1 MKKLYLLLVLTNIF
15 VFSSIK
21 AQDPWVLPTTNSFS
35 PNDYYGVTV
44 ANGMIGI
51 ISSPEPL
58 KIKEVVLAG
67 VYDMYNRGRV
77 NNFLPN
83 YNLLNLNLSINGD
96 RIQRQ
101 NISNF
106 RQELNMKEGAFS
118 ASFDYKNIA
127 TITYSY
133 YALRNL
139 PHCVLL
145 DVNIKA
151 KNNSKI
157 EVENILET
165 PSAFRDHQDY
175 YHEIERS
182 NLYIPLLTSV
192 AESPLKTIKIAVSNT
207 FMFEEAANLEPKI
220 FHKVEDSNMHSA
232 KFYKEIKAGEK
243 YSFSVV
249 GTLISS
255 VQTPDPY
262 NQAERLTIYAKLEGK
277 DRLLDKHKKA
287 WDKLW
292 ESDIQIDGDAQAQQ
306 DVHNMLYHLYSF
318 TRENTDLSP
327 SPMGLSGLGYNGHV
341 FWDSEIFMYPPMLI
355 LHPEIAKSMIEYRF
369 RRLNAARQQAAIYGY
384 AGAMFPWES
393 ASTGTEECPVW
404 ALSGTFEHHITADVA
419 IAAWQY
425 YLVTQDKEWLQE
437 KGWPIL
443 KATAEFW
450 ASRVELNSKGQY
462 EIKNVVAA
470 DEWAENIDND
480 AYTNGAAIKNL
491 QFAAECAST
500 LGITAP
506 KEWNII
512 ANNIPIFKMGN
523 GVTREYDT
531 YTDQK
536 IKQADVNLLAYPLNI
551 ITDKEQ
557 IERDLKYYES
567 KVPDKDTP
575 AMTQAIFSLLYSR
588 LGNNDKAY
596 HWFKDAYLPNLNP
609 PFRVMAEYK
618 GGTNPY
624 FATGAG
630 GVLQTVMMGFGGLDI
645 NPRGGIRQL
654 KTAMPKHWKKITITG
669 AGVDK
674 KTYIQENNNR

>member
-1 MKKLYLLLVLTNIF
+1 M
-15 VFSSIK
+15 FSNIK
-21 AQDPWVLPTTNSFS
+21 AQDPWVLSTDSSGFDN
-35 PNDYYGVTV
+35 YYGVTV

-67 VYDMYNRGRV
+67 VYDIYNRGRV

-96 RIQRQ
+96 YIHRE

-118 ASFDYKNIA
+118 ASFDYKDVA

-151 KNNSKI
+151 KVNSKI
-157 EVENILET
+157 DVENILET
-165 PSAFRDHQDY
+165 PSSFRDHQDY
-175 YHEIERS
+175 YHEIDRP

-192 AESPLKTIKIAVSNT
+192 AESPLKNIKIAVSNT
-207 FMFEEAANLEPKI
+207 FLFEEASNLEPKI
-220 FHKVEDSNMHSA
+220 FHKMEDSNMHSA
-232 KFYKEIKAGEK
+232 KFVKEIKAGEK

-277 DRLLDKHKKA
+277 ERLLNRHKKA
-287 WDKLW
+287 WNKLW
-292 ESDIQIDGDAQAQQ
+292 ESDIQIDGDPQAQQ

-369 RRLNAARQQAAIYGY
+369 RRLNAAKQQAAIYGY

-393 ASTGTEECPVW
+393 AATGTEECPVW

-425 YLVTQDKEWLQE
+425 YLVTQDKEWLKE

-450 ASRVELNSKGQY
+450 ISRVELNSKGQY

-470 DEWAENIDND
+470 DEWAENIDNN

-491 QFAAECAST
+491 QYATECALT

-506 KEWNII
+506 KEWNKI
-512 ANNIPIFKMGN
+512 AENIPIFKMEN

-531 YTDQK
+531 YTGQK

-551 ITDKEQ
+551 ITDKKQ
-557 IERDLKYYES
+557 IEKDLKYYES
-567 KVPDKDTP
+567 KVPEKDTP
-575 AMTQAIFSLLYSR
+575 AMTQAIFSILYSR
-588 LGNNDKAY
+588 LGNSDSAY
-596 HWFKDAYLPNLNP
+596 HFFKDAYWPNLNP

-630 GVLQTVMMGFGGLDI
+630 GVLQSIIMGFGGLDI
-645 NPRGGIRQL
+645 DPHGGIRQL
-654 KTAMPKHWKKITITG
+654 KTAMPNHWKKVTITG
-669 AGVDK
+669 VGIDK

>member
-1 MKKLYLLLVLTNIF
+1 
-15 VFSSIK
+15 
-21 AQDPWVLPTTNSFS
+21 
-35 PNDYYGVTV
+35 
-44 ANGMIGI
+44 
-51 ISSPEPL
+51 
-58 KIKEVVLAG
+58 
-67 VYDMYNRGRV
+67 
-77 NNFLPN
+77 
-83 YNLLNLNLSINGD
+83 
-96 RIQRQ
+96 
-101 NISNF
+101 
-106 RQELNMKEGAFS
+106 
-118 ASFDYKNIA
+118 
-127 TITYSY
+127 
-133 YALRNL
+133 
-139 PHCVLL
+139 
-145 DVNIKA
+145 
-151 KNNSKI
+151 
-157 EVENILET
+157 
-165 PSAFRDHQDY
+165 
-175 YHEIERS
+175 
-182 NLYIPLLTSV
+182 
-192 AESPLKTIKIAVSNT
+192 
-207 FMFEEAANLEPKI
+207 
-220 FHKVEDSNMHSA
+220 
-232 KFYKEIKAGEK
+232 
-243 YSFSVV
+243 
-249 GTLISS
+249 
-255 VQTPDPY
+255 
-262 NQAERLTIYAKLEGK
+262 
-277 DRLLDKHKKA
+277 
-287 WDKLW
+287 
-292 ESDIQIDGDAQAQQ
+292 
-306 DVHNMLYHLYSF
+306 
-318 TRENTDLSP
+318 
-327 SPMGLSGLGYNGHV
+327 
-341 FWDSEIFMYPPMLI
+341 MLI

-369 RRLNAARQQAAIYGY
+369 RRLNAAKQQAAIYGY

-393 ASTGTEECPVW
+393 AATGTEECPVW

-470 DEWAENIDND
+470 DEWAENIDNN

-491 QFAAECAST
+491 QYATECAST

-506 KEWNII
+506 KEWNRI

-645 NPRGGIRQL
+645 NPQGGIRQL

>member
-1 MKKLYLLLVLTNIF
+1 MKINYLLLLLLSLSL
-15 VFSSIK
+15 VFHTK
-21 AQDPWVLPTTNSFS
+21 AQDPWVISADQSAFGN
-35 PNDYYGVTV
+35 YYGTTV

-58 KIKEVVLAG
+58 KVKEVVLAG

-77 NNFLPN
+77 SNFLPN
-83 YNLLNLNLSINGD
+83 YNLLNLHLSIDGD
-96 RIQRQ
+96 YIDSR

-106 RQELNMKEGAFS
+106 KQELNMREGSFS
-118 ASFDYKNIA
+118 GSFDYKNIA
-127 TITYSY
+127 TVSYSY

-151 KNNSKI
+151 ENNI
-157 EVENILET
+157 QIDVENTLET
-165 PSAFRDHQDY
+165 PSSLRDQQNY
-175 YHEIERS
+175 YHEIDRPH
-182 NLYIPLLTSV
+182 LYIPLLTSV
-192 AESPLKTIKIAVSNT
+192 ADSPSKNIKIAVSNT
-207 FMFEEAANLEPKI
+207 FLFEEAPYSEPRI
-220 FHKVEDSNMHSA
+220 FHKVEDTNKHSA
-232 KFYKEIKAGEK
+232 KFAKVIKAGQE

-249 GTLISS
+249 GTLLSS
-255 VQTPDPY
+255 VQTPDAL
-262 NQAERLTIYAKLEGK
+262 NQAERMTIYAKLEGK
-277 DRLLDKHKKA
+277 ERLLSRHHKA

-292 ESDIQIDGDAQAQQ
+292 ESDIQIDGDPQAQQ
-306 DVHNMLYHLYSF
+306 DIRNMLYHLYSF

-341 FWDSEIFMYPPMLI
+341 FWDSEIFMYPPLLL
-355 LHPEIAKSMIEYRF
+355 LHPELAKSMIEYRF
-369 RRLNAARQQAAIYGY
+369 RRLDAAKQQAAIYGY

-393 ASTGTEECPVW
+393 ALTGAEECPVW

-425 YLVTQDKEWLQE
+425 YLVTQDIEWLKE
-437 KGWPIL
+437 KGWPML

-470 DEWAENIDND
+470 DEWAENVDNN

-491 QFAAECAST
+491 QYATECAAL
-500 LGITAP
+500 LGVTAP
-506 KEWNII
+506 KEWDKI
-512 ANNIPIFKMGN
+512 AENIPIFEMEN
-523 GVTREYDT
+523 GVTREHDT
-531 YTDQK
+531 YTNQK
-536 IKQADVNLLAYPLNI
+536 IKQADVNLLAYPLGI
-551 ITDKEQ
+551 ITDKGQ
-557 IERDLKYYES
+557 IEKDLKFYES

-575 AMTQAIFSLLYSR
+575 AMTQAIFALLYSR
-588 LGNNDKAY
+588 AGDGATAY

-645 NPRGGIRQL
+645 HPQEGIKQL
-654 KTAMPKHWKKITITG
+654 ETAMPSHWKKVTITG
-669 AGVDK
+669 VGLDK
-674 KTYIQENNNR
+674 KTYIQVNNKK